1 MEFANLRGEIRRR
14 CQSEHTFA
22 KMIGMSSATLSQ
34 KLNGKRDWK
43 RSEMIKSMEVLLL
56 PTSSIYD
63 YFFAE

>member
-14 CQSEHTFA
+14 CQSEYSFA
-22 KMIGMSSATLSQ
+22 KMIGMSSTTLSQ

-43 RSEMIKSMEVLLL
+43 RSEMVKSMEVLLL

>member
-14 CQSEHTFA
+14 CKSENSFA
-22 KMIGMSSATLSQ
+22 KMIGMSSTTLSQ

>member
-22 KMIGMSSATLSQ
+22 KMIGMSSTTLSQ

-43 RSEMIKSMEVLLL
+43 RSEMIKSMEAAQHR
-56 PTSSIYD
+56 T
-63 YFFAE
+63 

>member
-14 CQSEHTFA
+14 FQSEYSFA
-22 KMIGMSSATLSQ
+22 KMIGMSPTTLSQ

-43 RSEMIKSMEVLLL
+43 RSEMVKSMEVLML